1 MFREVSQAP
10 MHGGVVAGGSISVGM
25 ITVEYALFFP
35 IINTV
40 FVPAGTFNN

>member
-25 ITVEYALFFP
+25 ITVEYTLFFP
-35 IINTV
+35 INTV